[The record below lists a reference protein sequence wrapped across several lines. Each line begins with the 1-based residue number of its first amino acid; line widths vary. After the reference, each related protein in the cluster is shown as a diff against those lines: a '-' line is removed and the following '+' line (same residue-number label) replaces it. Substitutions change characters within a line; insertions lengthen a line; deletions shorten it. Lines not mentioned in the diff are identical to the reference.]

1 MDLFRAEKITELPS
15 DKHERTCSLCSDRL
29 QLIRS
34 FVDLSEG
41 KIIHTFECRCGGRIW
56 DD

>member
-15 DKHERTCSLCSDRL
+15 GDHERKCRWCSERL

-34 FVDLSEG
+34 FVDLAKG
-41 KIIHTFECRCGGRIW
+41 KIIHTFECRCGERIW